1 MTLHLSRIAT
11 GGGTFFPVIF
21 IAVLCAAA
29 DEDGVNGEGK
39 VFADSSSEKDEGE
52 WTKDVI
58 EDTLALMSAL
68 EKISEL
74 SQEELDQL
82 RACFSSNEDLTSC
95 GRSESPRSKRWTFSS
110 TWTSLVKTV
119 KNTVFVQI
127 EQRIKSYRG
136 NHSCYEGIGCFNP
149 ENGTG
154 LEIGGPEDPEKIGTR
169 FVFFPNHGSAGIEV
183 NHTTWGRYYETY
195 KVDLAKP
202 LFGITHGF
210 TRDRD
215 MTWME
220 DLKDALLN
228 RIDCNVLIVEW
239 IDGAMFPN
247 YAAAAANTPL
257 PGILLSLL
265 LMEMMQ
271 SSDYALMPQDMHLI
285 GFSLGA
291 HQAGFC
297 ARHLESNTG
306 HKLGRI
312 TGLDPAGPLFE
323 NSNVSLSKTDAI
335 FVDIIHTNGGKL
347 SESKLGLNESIGH
360 VDFYPNGGSDQPK
373 CTDPLNLVCSHK
385 RAQALFT
392 ESVMSANC
400 SFTSHYCKEGWEGY
414 RDCKNLTNSSYI
426 GEMGIDSIKKLGRG
440 DQYLE
445 TNDQAP
451 YCKGIEGHVGNL

>member
-1 MTLHLSRIAT
+1 MYFDKRSVTT
-11 GGGTFFPVIF
+11 P
-21 IAVLCAAA
+21 
-29 DEDGVNGEGK
+29 
-39 VFADSSSEKDEGE
+39 
-52 WTKDVI
+52 
-58 EDTLALMSAL
+58 
-68 EKISEL
+68 KISEL
-74 SQEELDQL
+74 SQEELDQIS
-82 RACFSSNEDLTSC
+82 ACFSSNDDLTNC
-95 GRSESPRSKRWTFSS
+95 GRSESRRSKRWTFSS

-136 NHSCYEGIGCFNP
+136 NHSCYEGIGYFNP
-149 ENGTG
+149 ENRTG

-169 FVFFPNHGSAGIEV
+169 FVFFPNRGSAGIEV

-228 RIDCNVLIVEW
+228 RVDCNVLIVEW

-312 TGLDPAGPLFE
+312 T
-323 NSNVSLSKTDAI
+323 
-335 FVDIIHTNGGKL
+335 
-347 SESKLGLNESIGH
+347 
-360 VDFYPNGGSDQPK
+360 
-373 CTDPLNLVCSHK
+373 DPLNLVCSHK

-426 GEMGIDSIKKLGRG
+426 GELGIDSIKKLGRG

-451 YCKGIEGHVGNL
+451 YCKGREGHVGNL